1 MKQNKKLLA
10 LLLVLV
16 IAFTSLALVACNKD
30 KGKEPGWYIS
40 AGQGMGACLN
50 IANEKNAYV
59 LTDKA
64 TFLSY
69 KNNPDG
75 DKIPN
80 LEILKESDNDLKN
93 TYSMIAVKP
102 DAKFV
107 DSVTGQ
113 PKSGVVINTEAANV
127 FINWMTSGKARVLIA
142 EYGKAKYGASLFT
155 LIDEKEYK
163 AETPTEGTASADDER
178 TAIRISTTTSVND
191 SGLMQY
197 LHEEFKKDNP
207 TYKWEISSAG
217 TGAAINAAKYGNADV
232 ILVHSKKAEDEF
244 VKAGFARIVNGFKAE
259 RISFMY
265 NYFVLVGP
273 KPDPAKAATAAT
285 VKDAFKSIADG
296 KHLFVS
302 RGDKSGTHNKE
313 VTLWPS
319 GTLKKDGS
327 NDINDIPESIIYKG

>member
-1 MKQNKKLLA
+1 MKQSKKLLA

-16 IAFTSLALVACNKD
+16 IAFTSLPLVACNKE

-75 DKIPN
+75 EKIPN
-80 LEILKESDNDLKN
+80 LESLKESDNVLKN
-93 TYSMIAVKP
+93 TCSMIAVKP
-102 DAKFV
+102 DAPFV

-127 FINWMTSGKARVLIA
+127 FINWMTGEKARGLIA

-163 AETPTEGTASADDER
+163 AETPAKGTASADDER

-197 LHEEFKKDNP
+197 LTKNSKRITRLTNGKSPRQARAPQSMLLNTATP
-207 TYKWEISSAG
+207 T
-217 TGAAINAAKYGNADV
+217 
-232 ILVHSKKAEDEF
+232 
-244 VKAGFARIVNGFKAE
+244 
-259 RISFMY
+259 
-265 NYFVLVGP
+265 
-273 KPDPAKAATAAT
+273 
-285 VKDAFKSIADG
+285 
-296 KHLFVS
+296 
-302 RGDKSGTHNKE
+302 
-313 VTLWPS
+313 
-319 GTLKKDGS
+319 
-327 NDINDIPESIIYKG
+327 

>member
-80 LEILKESDNDLKN
+80 LEILKEADNDLKN

-102 DAKFV
+102 DAPFV

-127 FINWMTSGKARVLIA
+127 FINWMTGEKARGLIA

-155 LIDEKEYK
+155 LIDEKE
-163 AETPTEGTASADDER
+163 
-178 TAIRISTTTSVND
+178 
-191 SGLMQY
+191 
-197 LHEEFKKDNP
+197 
-207 TYKWEISSAG
+207 
-217 TGAAINAAKYGNADV
+217 
-232 ILVHSKKAEDEF
+232 
-244 VKAGFARIVNGFKAE
+244 
-259 RISFMY
+259 
-265 NYFVLVGP
+265 
-273 KPDPAKAATAAT
+273 
-285 VKDAFKSIADG
+285 
-296 KHLFVS
+296 
-302 RGDKSGTHNKE
+302 
-313 VTLWPS
+313 
-319 GTLKKDGS
+319 
-327 NDINDIPESIIYKG
+327 